1 MRLLIQSEDEPLVAN
16 AVEIARKK
24 GARARVVPTTKA
36 ALADLRSGRG
46 ADQLWLSADADV
58 AGVVRQLRAERI
70 HVPVV
75 AYGID
80 TDARTAVAAIR
91 GGAVEFLPLPPAE
104 DLIAA
109 VVEAASGGAPG
120 LVADDPA
127 MRELLDL
134 ARRVAP
140 AEASVLITGES
151 GVGKEVVA
159 RYLHAHSARAE
170 GPFVSL
176 NCAAIPEALL
186 ESELFGHEKGAF
198 TGAAARRIGK
208 FEEADGGTL
217 LLDEV
222 SEMDPRLQAKLL
234 RALQEREIDRVGG
247 TKPVPVNIRVL
258 ATTNRDLEAAVRA
271 GTFREDL
278 MFRLN
283 VVPVEVP
290 PLRARTAD
298 IKGLAEHFAA
308 KYAKMNGLG
317 ELKLTKPALHRLEA
331 YAWPGNVRELE
342 NCLHRAVL
350 LAGGAS
356 IDADAIRLPKTGGGS
371 DDRGGGLVGQ
381 TVADVERKLI
391 LDTLDHTRGNRTR
404 AAAILGISIRTLRN
418 RLHDYAGDGG
428 AVPEPAVAGS

>member
-1 MRLLIQSEDEPLVAN
+1 MRLLIQSESEPSVAG
-16 AVEIARKK
+16 AVEIARRK

-159 RYLHAHSARAE
+159 RYLHAHSTRAD

-208 FEEADGGTL
+208 FEEAGGGTL

-247 TKPVPVNIRVL
+247 TKPVPVDIRVL
-258 ATTNRDLEAAVRA
+258 ATTNRDLEQAVRA

-283 VVPVEVP
+283 VVPLEVP
-290 PLRARTAD
+290 PLRARPAD

-308 KYAKMNGLG
+308 KYAKLNGLG
-317 ELKLTKPALHRLEA
+317 AVKLTTAALARLAA
-331 YAWPGNVRELE
+331 YSWPGNVRELE

-350 LAGGAS
+350 LGGGAS
-356 IDADAIRLPKTGGGS
+356 IDADAIRLPKAGEGDAG
-371 DDRGGGLVGQ
+371 RGGQLVGQ
-381 TVADVERKLI
+381 TVADVERTLI
-391 LDTLDHTRGNRTR
+391 LDTLDHTRGNRTQ

-418 RLHDYAGDGG
+418 RLHEYADAGT
-428 AVPEPAVAGS
+428 AVPESAGGGS

>member
-1 MRLLIQSEDEPLVAN
+1 MRLLIQSESEPSVAG
-16 AVEIARKK
+16 AVEIARRK

-159 RYLHAHSARAE
+159 RYLHAHSTRAD

-208 FEEADGGTL
+208 FEEAGGGTL

-247 TKPVPVNIRVL
+247 TKPVPVDIRVL
-258 ATTNRDLEAAVRA
+258 ATTNRDLEHAVRA

-283 VVPVEVP
+283 VVPLEVP
-290 PLRARTAD
+290 PLRARPAD

-308 KYAKMNGLG
+308 KYAKLNGLG
-317 ELKLTKPALHRLEA
+317 AVKLTTAALARLAA
-331 YAWPGNVRELE
+331 YSWPGNVRELE

-350 LAGGAS
+350 LGGGAS
-356 IDADAIRLPKTGGGS
+356 IDADAIRLPKAGEGDAG
-371 DDRGGGLVGQ
+371 RGGQLVGQ
-381 TVADVERKLI
+381 TVADVERTLI
-391 LDTLDHTRGNRTR
+391 LDTLDHTRGNRTQ

-418 RLHDYAGDGG
+418 RLHEYADAGT
-428 AVPEPAVAGS
+428 AVPEPAGGGS

>member
-1 MRLLIQSEDEPLVAN
+1 MRLLIQSEEAPLVAR

-46 ADQLWLSADADV
+46 AEQLWVSADADV
-58 AGVVRQLRAERI
+58 AGFVRQLRAERI

-75 AYGID
+75 AYGIGS
-80 TDARTAVAAIR
+80 DARTAVAAIR
-91 GGAVEFLPLPPAE
+91 GGAVEFLPLPPEEA
-104 DLIAA
+104 LIAA
-109 VVEAASGGAPG
+109 IVEAASGGAPG

-159 RYLHAHSARAE
+159 RYLHAHSSRKD

-208 FEEADGGTL
+208 FEEANGGTL

-247 TKPVPVNIRVL
+247 TKPVPVDIRVL
-258 ATTNRDLEAAVRA
+258 ATTNRDLEEAVRA

-283 VVPVEVP
+283 VVPLEVP
-290 PLRARTAD
+290 PLRARPAD
-298 IKGLAEHFAA
+298 IEGLAEHFAA
-308 KYAKMNGLG
+308 KYARMNGLG
-317 ELKLTKPALHRLEA
+317 EVKLAKAALRRLQA

-350 LAGGAS
+350 LAGGALV
-356 IDADAIRLPKTGGGS
+356 DADAIRLPRAASASSGDGGA
-371 DDRGGGLVGQ
+371 LVGR
-381 TVADVERKLI
+381 TVADVERRLI
-391 LDTLDHTRGNRTR
+391 LDTLDHTRGNRTQ

-418 RLHDYAGDGG
+418 RLHDYAGEG
-428 AVPEPAVAGS
+428 AAVTEAGTAGS